1 MNGIKSKAG
10 SGTAML
16 CSQGKRLVK
25 VFTAMRTVIA
35 AFPVMEEGMFAHER
49 KVFDDGNAII
59 MDFIRQP
66 VAIRAGTSFARER
79 KENMNFCIRRS
90 KIRDNYVFQF
100 QKFCG
105 KIRSRHRV
113 QSFLYVWCGNLI
125 I

>member
-25 VFTAMRTVIA
+25 VLA

-66 VAIRAGTSFARER
+66 VAMRAGTSFARER
-79 KENMNFCIRRS
+79 KVNMNFCIRRS